1 MPELVNDDQRKMFYY
16 MMLETP
22 KWPGNVINV
31 GEFIAKTVKEED
43 VVFATP
49 GDTDGRR
56 DCGFHMT
63 TEEIAENL
71 SVSNRSVKRIIQRAL
86 AKMQSHLNLEDMISC
101 DEDKVKFESMSQG
114 AICQL
119 IRSLQL

>member
-1 MPELVNDDQRKMFYY
+1 
-16 MMLETP
+16 
-22 KWPGNVINV
+22 V
-31 GEFIAKTVKEED
+31 GEFIAKTVIEEE
-43 VVFATP
+43 VILATP

-86 AKMQSHLNLEDMISC
+86 AKMGSHLNREDMLSC
-101 DEDKVKFESMSQG
+101 YEDRINFSAMNEG